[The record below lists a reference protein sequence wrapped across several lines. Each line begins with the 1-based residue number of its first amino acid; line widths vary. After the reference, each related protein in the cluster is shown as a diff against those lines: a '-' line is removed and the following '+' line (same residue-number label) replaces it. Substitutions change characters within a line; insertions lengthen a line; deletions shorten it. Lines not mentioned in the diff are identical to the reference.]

1 MLRYKGYRGE
11 YTFDPVS
18 KLAIGHVLMQRGELS
33 FDGSSVPE
41 LLADMKR
48 AVDAYL
54 ERCERNGVQPSP
66 PVPDLPD
73 APTESLLGDAPR
85 D

>member
-18 KLAIGHVLMQRGELS
+18 KVAVGYVLIERGQIVFE
-33 FDGSSVPE
+33 GSGTAE

-48 AVDAYL
+48 ALDAYL
-54 ERCERNGVQPSP
+54 DRCERHGVQPSP

-73 APTESLLGDAPR
+73 APQDSLLGSAG
-85 D
+85 